1 MEPKLDDIS
10 DYKKP
15 LSKNKKKTILKAFG
29 IMIGIFIVYQLI
41 IIFFSQ

>member
-15 LSKNKKKTILKAFG
+15 LEKSKKKTILKVFG
-29 IMIGIFIVYQLI
+29 IMIGVFIAYQLI